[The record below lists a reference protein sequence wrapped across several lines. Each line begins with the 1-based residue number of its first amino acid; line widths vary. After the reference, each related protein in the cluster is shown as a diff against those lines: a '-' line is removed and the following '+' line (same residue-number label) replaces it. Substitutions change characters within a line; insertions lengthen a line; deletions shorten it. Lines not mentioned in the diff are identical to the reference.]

1 MIVIQIIETGLHT
14 ERSLA
19 EYKLSGFAAM
29 GWLWG
34 SSTRT
39 GDDPLKDLDP
49 SLREFLAKES
59 PVKYRPVA
67 PPPEQQPSKP
77 PASVSPEVQSSSE
90 EAGQKVPIQSQYQDG
105 RYAHLWKTYR
115 PLQDVED
122 EIKTDQEKLLD
133 VLQGYKN
140 RKGMIGRAALENCAL
155 EQSDVQE
162 CWENGGMRD
171 RILMCRTQEKSF
183 NRCYVM
189 QSVRPIVP
197 LSDLMAPFLE
207 ILGNAQ
213 KARILEL
220 TSFT

>member
-1 MIVIQIIETGLHT
+1 
-14 ERSLA
+14 
-19 EYKLSGFAAM
+19 M

-39 GDDPLKDLDP
+39 DDDPLKDLDP

-67 PPPEQQPSKP
+67 PPPEQQRSKP
-77 PASVSPEVQSSSE
+77 SLSVSPEVQSSSE
-90 EAGQKVPIQSQYQDG
+90 EGDRKVPTQSQYQDG

-115 PLQDVED
+115 PLEDVEN

-162 CWENGGMRD
+162 CWENGGMKE

-183 NRCYVM
+183 NRCYEM
-189 QSVRPIVP
+189 QSVRIMV
-197 LSDLMAPFLE
+197 LLFGLMAAFHPFL
-207 ILGNAQ
+207 GM
-213 KARILEL
+213 L
-220 TSFT
+220 T